1 MVSVLNFSETPRW
14 GGGGTCLCCAPSGS
28 ASVARVRIAF
38 AFRQNR
44 IFPHKYAQNLPRE
57 TVVPPPLP
65 PGGVE
70 RTAFG
75 YFRSRPTDSDRRRDR
90 VVDIRSEHT
99 RAVTG
104 RVSKFRRLFIC
115 LRHRQNRSRRTARGG
130 TRARDLCGIFGGTV
144 VAPHTYTAD
153 FRRFETDPIP
163 IFEYPDIPNRILIR
177 ICSFRAID
185 SYFLF
190 YETLKQR
197 F

>member
-14 GGGGTCLCCAPSGS
+14 GGGHVPLLCALWIRVGGSSSDRFRFSPKSNISAQIRAKSPTRNRRPPS
-28 ASVARVRIAF
+28 
-38 AFRQNR
+38 
-44 IFPHKYAQNLPRE
+44 P
-57 TVVPPPLP
+57 P